1 VVVIRIEGIERLVED
16 RGRPATG
23 LVLREIGRHVS
34 SALRPLDL
42 VGQLD
47 EERLAA
53 VCAGVH
59 DSTTVGRIAER
70 ILDVAG
76 RPMGA
81 GGLRVTPSVGA
92 TCAPAGQRRPAA
104 LLQSALQAADWVSDR
119 GGNAFEVV

>member
-1 VVVIRIEGIERLVED
+1 
-16 RGRPATG
+16 
-23 LVLREIGRHVS
+23 
-34 SALRPLDL
+34 

-59 DSTTVGRIAER
+59 DATTVGRIAER
-70 ILDVAG
+70 ILEVAG

-92 TCAPAGQRRPAA
+92 TCAPAGQHRPAA
-104 LLQSALQAADWVSDR
+104 LLQAALQAADEVGDR
-119 GGNAFEVV
+119 GGNAFEIV